1 MRFEAE
7 RHYIVTLL
15 ESLRSVS
22 KLSPRGV
29 SCGFAGHTI
38 RLKFQFRMLAMKG
51 HFFSEFAAEL
61 FAANENPHSFET
73 NERHNSWRSLC
84 VLQYATD
91 GRDHLIKLREF
102 RSELLASG
110 GGQGVIT
117 CAAVVSVFFHSAF
130 THP

>member
-1 MRFEAE
+1 MKAGSERDALLPDGESKILQCGLEAE

-61 FAANENPHSFET
+61 FAANENPHLSKQT
-73 NERHNSWRSLC
+73 SDIIHGDPYVSCSTRPM
-84 VLQYATD
+84 
-91 GRDHLIKLREF
+91 
-102 RSELLASG
+102 
-110 GGQGVIT
+110 
-117 CAAVVSVFFHSAF
+117 AAII
-130 THP
+130 